1 MHILHVYKDY
11 PPVIGGIENHV
22 KLLAEELA
30 AQGLEVTVLVTSAS
44 HRTKVEEMNGVRVI
58 RAARMVKVGS
68 TPLSAQLLLWLRRL
82 SPDISHLHF
91 PYPPGEVGQFFWGR
105 SRKLIITY
113 HSDVIRQR
121 VMLWLYRR
129 LLLRILGKT
138 DRIIVTSPNYIES
151 SRYLQSVSKKCEVIP
166 LGIDWRPFRRVNEEE
181 TKTLRERYGTPLLLF
196 VGRLRYYK
204 GLDFL
209 LQAVV
214 SIPVNLVIVG
224 TGPEEASC
232 RALARQ
238 LGISHRVFFAGDVTQ
253 QDLPSYY
260 RACDL
265 FVLPASHRSEAFGLV
280 QLEAMAA
287 GVPVICTELRTGT
300 SFVNRDG
307 QTGLVVPP
315 RDPDALCGAIQ
326 QLLSDPERRKQM
338 GRAGTLRVQSEFS
351 KERMCQRTVELY
363 RSLMAEQPGDELPQ
377 G

>member
-30 AQGLEVTVLVTSAS
+30 AQGLEVTVLVTHAS
-44 HRTKVEEMNGVRVI
+44 HRTKVEEVNGVRVI
-58 RAARMVKVGS
+58 RAARIVKVGS

-121 VMLWLYRR
+121 VMLWLYRC

-138 DRIIVTSPNYIES
+138 DRIIVTSPNYMES

-209 LQAVV
+209 LQAMV

-232 RALARQ
+232 RALARR

-326 QLLSDPERRKQM
+326 QLLSDSERRKQM

-363 RSLMAEQPGDELPQ
+363 RSLMAEQPGDGLPQ

>member
-1 MHILHVYKDY
+1 
-11 PPVIGGIENHV
+11 
-22 KLLAEELA
+22 
-30 AQGLEVTVLVTSAS
+30 
-44 HRTKVEEMNGVRVI
+44 
-58 RAARMVKVGS
+58 
-68 TPLSAQLLLWLRRL
+68 
-82 SPDISHLHF
+82 
-91 PYPPGEVGQFFWGR
+91 
-105 SRKLIITY
+105 
-113 HSDVIRQR
+113 
-121 VMLWLYRR
+121 MLWLYRC

-138 DRIIVTSPNYIES
+138 DRIIVTSPNYMES

-209 LQAVV
+209 LQAMV

-232 RALARQ
+232 RALARR

-326 QLLSDPERRKQM
+326 QLLSDSERRKQM

-363 RSLMAEQPGDELPQ
+363 RSLMAEQPGDGLPQ